1 MSKKRRPRQ
10 EQLDKPAYALGEEPG
25 LKEGEQQRA
34 KEARME
40 VADRLGKGAFDKLQ
54 ALKQQMSESA
64 AVASAKQGKKR
75 SKSVQPPKDTD
86 AEESFADLLDP
97 KDEPDVSFEKLLQ
110 DSKLDWRSFK

>member
-25 LKEGEQQRA
+25 LKEGERLRE

-40 VADRLGKGAFDKLQ
+40 VADRVGKGAFEKLQ
-54 ALKQQMSESA
+54 ALKQQMDETA
-64 AVASAKQGKKR
+64 AKPAVKQAKGRNRPATAAQAD
-75 SKSVQPPKDTD
+75 DT
-86 AEESFADLLDP
+86 ESFADLFNP
-97 KDEPDVSFEKLLQ
+97 KDEPNVSFEKLLE